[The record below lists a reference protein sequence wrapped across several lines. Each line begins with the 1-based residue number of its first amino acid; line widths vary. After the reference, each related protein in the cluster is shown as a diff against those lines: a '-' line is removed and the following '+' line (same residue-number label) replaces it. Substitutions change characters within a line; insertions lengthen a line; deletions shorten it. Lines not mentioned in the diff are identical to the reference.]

1 MNLESITFVQYI
13 GTHHPQTGD
22 DMPYPH
28 NLFAVPGGGV
38 ATRATL
44 EAWAAGAGVKAVFL

>member
-1 MNLESITFVQYI
+1 MKLESITFVQFI
-13 GTHHPQTGD
+13 GTRHPVTD
-22 DMPYPH
+22 DELPYPH

-44 EAWAAGAGVKAVFL
+44 EAWAASAGVKVTFL